1 MRRQVLALAGAIL
14 VAATMVLAAPAAGAQ
29 NTKFT
34 FNDVTLPDGQTG
46 EITAGVRVLKNKP
59 DSVTCGY
66 FTDDYRASL
75 GYYFDFHEPAPTDAD
90 DVLAVCLEE
99 FDERQT

>member
-1 MRRQVLALAGAIL
+1 MRRNVMALAGAG
-14 VAATMVLAAPAAGAQ
+14 VAAATLMLAAPAAGAEAI
-29 NTKFT
+29 KFS
-34 FNDVTLPDGQTG
+34 FNDVVLPDGQTG
-46 EITAGVRVLKNKP
+46 EIEAGVKLLKNKP

-66 FTDDYRASL
+66 FTDDYQDSL

-90 DVLAVCLEE
+90 AVLEICLEE